1 MPWISE
7 EEYNKQF
14 SEVKLAYNSKDD
26 VQKYIEGL
34 YKGAFHRNNVFG
46 KSFPIHKVLCTV
58 TKTIYLIVEKEE
70 KSLFRFVEMNQQVR
84 VKPTWYSFD
93 IEVFV

>member
-7 EEYNKQF
+7 EEYTKQF
-14 SEVKLAYNSKDD
+14 TEVKLTYTGDTQS
-26 VQKYIEGL
+26 YIEGL
-34 YKGAFHRNNVFG
+34 YKGAFNRNNVFG

-58 TKTIYLIVEKEE
+58 TKTTYLIVEKEE

>member
-14 SEVKLAYNSKDD
+14 SEVKLTYNSKDD
-26 VQKYIEGL
+26 TQNYIEGL

-70 KSLFRFVEMNQQVR
+70 KSLFRFVEMNQRVR
-84 VKPTWYSFD
+84 VTPTWYSFD